1 MADKKGIGLIQS
13 MKGKADKKGIGLIQS
28 MKGKAALMGVLAIAS
43 SVVIG
48 GVGIISINRIVNN
61 GETETLINSIIKL
74 QADDKANDALYQYYI
89 DQQYLDH
96 IQVNQQQ
103 MLENVDKVTNPEYRD
118 IVAKIRSGVETTK
131 SNYDTIVK
139 LHNERGYD
147 KETGKYSEFSSTNDQ
162 LNESFAA
169 LLNTNDWVEF
179 SWIDANLGDGELV
192 EIDGKQYY
200 KLIYDRE
207 LPVVGKR
214 LDIVPRLGGTLT
226 YKTSF
231 YLTNL
236 KFTGG
241 SGNVDV
247 DLTSLESVNGSGDG
261 LAGCSLTT
269 FNGVPAIKVDGKF
282 DAANST
288 WEETQVNIPIDQYDN
303 QEHISFY
310 YEMYLENT
318 GDVFEYKY
326 GGALKGQYDFY
337 ENSERLVKLVEEYSR
352 LVVEGKDVADIR
364 EQIQAIFDDIELNI
378 PKFSTS
384 KEATEDSL
392 AKFEVMRSA
401 YDSMVALDDSMLEL
415 KTANAAAN
423 AIIEEECISLD
434 NAVVQSTQAVKNS
447 ALLIMIVSL
456 LASAVVLLFITIV
469 ISRSIDS
476 NVKSF
481 RKSLDKI
488 AQGRI
493 GIRVKQNGKD
503 EFSQFGESINK
514 FLDTL
519 QHIIVELQNM
529 SNVLSDKGIEFE
541 DKADKTQSA
550 VENISSALSDIS
562 HGATAQAGDI
572 EDSSQQIIG
581 MCDNISNIIKS
592 VGQLSET
599 SEQMNRNSSEAS
611 NIVKELADTS
621 DMTSAAF
628 DKIATKIIKT
638 NESVVK
644 IQEAVDLIASIASQ
658 TNLLSLNASIEA
670 ARAGEAGR
678 GFAVVASEIQQ
689 LAEQTN
695 TSAGIIDTI
704 IVTLSQES
712 EETVRS
718 INDVTTMI
726 QDQKQKLEET
736 QDKFKAVNEGIK
748 STDRE
753 MNGVLSQADDCSKAG
768 EHAVDLM
775 TNLSAIAEENAA
787 STEQTSASMA
797 ELDSGTSSL
806 ADTARELKRLSDSLN
821 ESLNYFSTEE

>member
-1 MADKKGIGLIQS
+1 M
-13 MKGKADKKGIGLIQS
+13 ADKKGIGLIQS

-74 QADDKANDALYQYYI
+74 QTDDKANDALYQYYT
-89 DQQYLDH
+89 DRQYLDD

-162 LNESFAA
+162 LNESFEA
-169 LLNTNDWVEF
+169 LINTNDWVEF

-247 DLTSLESVNGSGDG
+247 DLTSLESVDGSGDG

-326 GGALKGQYDFY
+326 GGALKGRYDFY
-337 ENSERLVKLVEEYSR
+337 ANSEQLVKLVEEYSR

-364 EQIQAIFDDIELNI
+364 EQIQAILDDIELNI

-392 AKFEVMRSA
+392 AKFKAMRSA

-434 NAVVQSTQAVKNS
+434 NAVVQSTQSVKNS

-493 GIRVKQNGKD
+493 GIRVKQNRKD

-529 SNVLSDKGIEFE
+529 SNVLSDKGIELE
-541 DKADKTQSA
+541 DEADKTQSA
-550 VENISSALSDIS
+550 TENISSALSDIS

-628 DKIATKIIKT
+628 DKIAAQIIKT

-678 GFAVVASEIQQ
+678 GFAVVASEIQK

>member
-1 MADKKGIGLIQS
+1 M
-13 MKGKADKKGIGLIQS
+13 ADKKGIGLIQS

-74 QADDKANDALYQYYI
+74 QTEDKANDALYQYYI
-89 DQQYLDH
+89 DRQYLDH

-169 LLNTNDWVEF
+169 LINTNDWVEF

-326 GGALKGQYDFY
+326 GGALKGRYDFY
-337 ENSERLVKLVEEYSR
+337 ANSERLVKLVEEYSR

-364 EQIQAIFDDIELNI
+364 EQIQALLDDIELNI

-392 AKFEVMRSA
+392 AKFKAMRSA

-434 NAVVQSTQAVKNS
+434 NAVVQSTQSVKNS

-493 GIRVKQNGKD
+493 GIRVKQNRKD

-519 QHIIVELQNM
+519 QHIIVDLQNM
-529 SNVLSDKGIEFE
+529 SNVLSDKGIELE
-541 DKADKTQSA
+541 DKANKTQSA
-550 VENISSALSDIS
+550 TENISSALSDIS

-628 DKIATKIIKT
+628 DKIAAQIIKT

-678 GFAVVASEIQQ
+678 GFAVVASEIQK

>member
-1 MADKKGIGLIQS
+1 M
-13 MKGKADKKGIGLIQS
+13 ADKKGIGLIQS

-61 GETETLINSIIKL
+61 GETKTLINSIIEL
-74 QADDKANDALYQYYI
+74 QTDDKANDALYQYYI
-89 DQQYLDH
+89 DRQYLDH

-169 LLNTNDWVEF
+169 LINTNDWVEF

-214 LDIVPRLGGTLT
+214 LNIVPRLGGTLT

-236 KFTGG
+236 KLTGG

-326 GGALKGQYDFY
+326 GGALKGRYDFY
-337 ENSERLVKLVEEYSR
+337 ANSERLVKLVEEYSR

-364 EQIQAIFDDIELNI
+364 EQIQAILDDIELNI

-392 AKFEVMRSA
+392 AKFKAMRSA

-434 NAVVQSTQAVKNS
+434 NAVVQSTQSVKNS

-493 GIRVKQNGKD
+493 GIRVKQNRKD

-529 SNVLSDKGIEFE
+529 SNVLSDKGIELE
-541 DKADKTQSA
+541 DEEDKTQSA
-550 VENISSALSDIS
+550 TENISSALSDIS

-628 DKIATKIIKT
+628 DKIAAQIIKT

-678 GFAVVASEIQQ
+678 GFAVVASEIQK

>member
-1 MADKKGIGLIQS
+1 M
-13 MKGKADKKGIGLIQS
+13 ADKKGIGLIQS

-61 GETETLINSIIKL
+61 GETKTLINSIIEL
-74 QADDKANDALYQYYI
+74 QTDDKANDALYQYYI
-89 DQQYLDH
+89 DRQYLDH

-131 SNYDTIVK
+131 NNYDTIVT

-169 LLNTNDWVEF
+169 LINTNDWVEF

-236 KFTGG
+236 KLTGG

-247 DLTSLESVNGSGDG
+247 DLTSLESVNGSGAG

-288 WEETQVNIPIDQYDN
+288 WEETQVTIPIDQYDN

-326 GGALKGQYDFY
+326 GGALTGRYDFY
-337 ENSERLVKLVEEYSR
+337 ANSEQLVKLVEEYSR

-364 EQIQAIFDDIELNI
+364 EQIQAILDDIELNI

-392 AKFEVMRSA
+392 AKFKAMRSA

-434 NAVVQSTQAVKNS
+434 NAVVQSTQSVKNS

-456 LASAVVLLFITIV
+456 LASAVVLSFITIV

-493 GIRVKQNGKD
+493 GIRVKQNRKD

-529 SNVLSDKGIEFE
+529 SNVLSDKGIELE

-550 VENISSALSDIS
+550 TENISSALSDIS

-611 NIVKELADTS
+611 NIVKELAATS

-628 DKIATKIIKT
+628 DKIAAQIIKT

-678 GFAVVASEIQQ
+678 GFAVVASEIQK

-787 STEQTSASMA
+787 STEQTNASMA

>member
-1 MADKKGIGLIQS
+1 M
-13 MKGKADKKGIGLIQS
+13 ADKKGIGLIQS

-74 QADDKANDALYQYYI
+74 QTEDKANDALYQYYI
-89 DQQYLDH
+89 DQQYLDD

-162 LNESFAA
+162 LNESFEA
-169 LLNTNDWVEF
+169 LINTNDWVEF
-179 SWIDANLGDGELV
+179 SWIDANLGDGEPV

-247 DLTSLESVNGSGDG
+247 DLTSLESVDGSGDG

-326 GGALKGQYDFY
+326 GGALKGRYDFY
-337 ENSERLVKLVEEYSR
+337 ANSEQLVKLVEEYSR

-364 EQIQAIFDDIELNI
+364 EQIQALLDDIELNI
-378 PKFSTS
+378 PKYSTS

-392 AKFEVMRSA
+392 AKFKVMRSA

-434 NAVVQSTQAVKNS
+434 NAVVQSTQSVKNS

-493 GIRVKQNGKD
+493 GIRVKQNRKD

-529 SNVLSDKGIEFE
+529 SNVLSDKGIELE
-541 DKADKTQSA
+541 DEADKTQSA
-550 VENISSALSDIS
+550 TENISSALSDIS

-628 DKIATKIIKT
+628 DKIAAQIIKT

-678 GFAVVASEIQQ
+678 GFAVVASEIQK
-689 LAEQTN
+689 LSEQTN

>member
-1 MADKKGIGLIQS
+1 M
-13 MKGKADKKGIGLIQS
+13 ADKKGIGLIQS

-61 GETETLINSIIKL
+61 GETKTLINSIIKL
-74 QADDKANDALYQYYI
+74 QTEDKANDALYQYYI
-89 DQQYLDH
+89 DQQYLDD

-162 LNESFAA
+162 LNESFEA
-169 LLNTNDWVEF
+169 LINTNDWVEF
-179 SWIDANLGDGELV
+179 SWIDASLGDGEPV

-326 GGALKGQYDFY
+326 GGALKGRYDFY
-337 ENSERLVKLVEEYSR
+337 ANSERLVKLVEEYSR

-364 EQIQAIFDDIELNI
+364 EQIQAILDDIELNI

-392 AKFEVMRSA
+392 AKFKAMRSA

-434 NAVVQSTQAVKNS
+434 NAVVQSTQSVKNS

-493 GIRVKQNGKD
+493 GIRVKQNRKD

-529 SNVLSDKGIEFE
+529 SNVLSDKGIELE
-541 DKADKTQSA
+541 DEADKTQSA
-550 VENISSALSDIS
+550 TENISSALSDIS

-628 DKIATKIIKT
+628 DKIAAQIIKT

-678 GFAVVASEIQQ
+678 GFAVVASEIQK
-689 LAEQTN
+689 LSEQTN

>member
-1 MADKKGIGLIQS
+1 M
-13 MKGKADKKGIGLIQS
+13 ADKKGIGLIQS

-74 QADDKANDALYQYYI
+74 QTEDKANDALYQYYI
-89 DQQYLDH
+89 DRQYLDD

-162 LNESFAA
+162 LNESFEA
-169 LLNTNDWVEF
+169 LINTNDWVEF
-179 SWIDANLGDGELV
+179 SWIDASLGDGEPV

-247 DLTSLESVNGSGDG
+247 DLTSLESVDGSGDG

-326 GGALKGQYDFY
+326 GGALKGRYDFY
-337 ENSERLVKLVEEYSR
+337 ANSEQLVKLVEEYSR

-364 EQIQAIFDDIELNI
+364 EQIQALLDDIELNI

-392 AKFEVMRSA
+392 AKFKAMRSA
-401 YDSMVALDDSMLEL
+401 YDSMVALDDSMLEI

-434 NAVVQSTQAVKNS
+434 NAVVQSTQSVKNS
-447 ALLIMIVSL
+447 ALLIMIASL

-493 GIRVKQNGKD
+493 GIRVKQNRKD

-529 SNVLSDKGIEFE
+529 SNVLSDKGIELE

-550 VENISSALSDIS
+550 TENISSALSDIS

-628 DKIATKIIKT
+628 DKIAAQIIKT

-678 GFAVVASEIQQ
+678 GFAVVASEIQK
-689 LAEQTN
+689 LSEQTN

>member
-1 MADKKGIGLIQS
+1 MVWE
-13 MKGKADKKGIGLIQS
+13 
-28 MKGKAALMGVLAIAS
+28 VL
-43 SVVIG
+43 
-48 GVGIISINRIVNN
+48 VNN

-74 QADDKANDALYQYYI
+74 QTDDKANDALYQYYI
-89 DQQYLDH
+89 DRQYLDH

-118 IVAKIRSGVETTK
+118 IVAKIRSGVEKTK

-169 LLNTNDWVEF
+169 LINTNEWVEF
-179 SWIDANLGDGELV
+179 SWIDANLGDGEPV

-247 DLTSLESVNGSGDG
+247 DLTSLESVDGSGDG

-326 GGALKGQYDFY
+326 GGALTG
-337 ENSERLVKLVEEYSR
+337 
-352 LVVEGKDVADIR
+352 VEGKDVADIR
-364 EQIQAIFDDIELNI
+364 EQIQAMLDDIELNI

-392 AKFEVMRSA
+392 AKFKAMRSA
-401 YDSMVALDDSMLEL
+401 YDSMVALDDSMLEI

-434 NAVVQSTQAVKNS
+434 NAVVQSTQSVKNS
-447 ALLIMIVSL
+447 ALLIMML
-456 LASAVVLLFITIV
+456 
-469 ISRSIDS
+469 
-476 NVKSF
+476 
-481 RKSLDKI
+481 
-488 AQGRI
+488 G
-493 GIRVKQNGKD
+493 
-503 EFSQFGESINK
+503 
-514 FLDTL
+514 
-519 QHIIVELQNM
+519 
-529 SNVLSDKGIEFE
+529 
-541 DKADKTQSA
+541 
-550 VENISSALSDIS
+550 
-562 HGATAQAGDI
+562 
-572 EDSSQQIIG
+572 
-581 MCDNISNIIKS
+581 
-592 VGQLSET
+592 
-599 SEQMNRNSSEAS
+599 
-611 NIVKELADTS
+611 
-621 DMTSAAF
+621 
-628 DKIATKIIKT
+628 
-638 NESVVK
+638 
-644 IQEAVDLIASIASQ
+644 
-658 TNLLSLNASIEA
+658 
-670 ARAGEAGR
+670 
-678 GFAVVASEIQQ
+678 
-689 LAEQTN
+689 
-695 TSAGIIDTI
+695 
-704 IVTLSQES
+704 
-712 EETVRS
+712 
-718 INDVTTMI
+718 
-726 QDQKQKLEET
+726 
-736 QDKFKAVNEGIK
+736 
-748 STDRE
+748 
-753 MNGVLSQADDCSKAG
+753 SKAP
-768 EHAVDLM
+768 L
-775 TNLSAIAEENAA
+775 
-787 STEQTSASMA
+787 
-797 ELDSGTSSL
+797 
-806 ADTARELKRLSDSLN
+806 
-821 ESLNYFSTEE
+821 

>member
-1 MADKKGIGLIQS
+1 M
-13 MKGKADKKGIGLIQS
+13 ADKKGIGLIQS

-74 QADDKANDALYQYYI
+74 QTEDKANDALYQYYT
-89 DQQYLDH
+89 DRQYLDD

-162 LNESFAA
+162 LNESFEA
-169 LLNTNDWVEF
+169 LINTNDWVEF

-247 DLTSLESVNGSGDG
+247 DLTSLESVDGSGDG

-326 GGALKGQYDFY
+326 GGALKGRYDFY
-337 ENSERLVKLVEEYSR
+337 ANSEQLVKLVEEYSR

-364 EQIQAIFDDIELNI
+364 EQIQALLDDIELNI

-392 AKFEVMRSA
+392 AKFKAMRSA

-434 NAVVQSTQAVKNS
+434 NAVVQSTQSVKNS

-493 GIRVKQNGKD
+493 GIRVKQNRKD

-529 SNVLSDKGIEFE
+529 SNVLSDKGIELE

-550 VENISSALSDIS
+550 TENISSALSDIS

-628 DKIATKIIKT
+628 DKIAAQIIKT

-678 GFAVVASEIQQ
+678 GFAVVASEIQK

>member
-1 MADKKGIGLIQS
+1 MAEKKGIS
-13 MKGKADKKGIGLIQS
+13 LIQS
-28 MKGKAALMGVLAIAS
+28 MKGKAALMGVMAIAS

-48 GVGIISINRIVNN
+48 GVGIMSINRIVSNS
-61 GETETLINSIIKL
+61 ETEALINSIVEL
-74 QADDKANDALYQYYI
+74 QTDDKANDALYQYYI
-89 DQQYLDH
+89 DRQYLDH

-169 LLNTNDWVEF
+169 LINTNDWVEF

-326 GGALKGQYDFY
+326 GGALKGRYDFSA
-337 ENSERLVKLVEEYSR
+337 NSERLVKLVEEYSR

-364 EQIQAIFDDIELNI
+364 EQIQALLDDIELNI

-392 AKFEVMRSA
+392 AKFKAMRSA

-434 NAVVQSTQAVKNS
+434 NAVVQSTQSVKNS

-493 GIRVKQNGKD
+493 GIRVKQNRKD

-529 SNVLSDKGIEFE
+529 SNVLSDKGIELE
-541 DKADKTQSA
+541 DEADKTQSA
-550 VENISSALSDIS
+550 TENISSALSDIS

-611 NIVKELADTS
+611 NIVKELAATS

-628 DKIATKIIKT
+628 DKIAAQIIKT

-678 GFAVVASEIQQ
+678 GFAVVASEIQK

>member
-1 MADKKGIGLIQS
+1 M
-13 MKGKADKKGIGLIQS
+13 ADKKGIGLIQS

-74 QADDKANDALYQYYI
+74 QTDDKANDALYQYYI
-89 DQQYLDH
+89 DRQYLDD

-162 LNESFAA
+162 LNESFEA
-169 LLNTNDWVEF
+169 LINTNDWVEF
-179 SWIDANLGDGELV
+179 SWIDASLGDGEPV

-247 DLTSLESVNGSGDG
+247 DLTSLESVDGSGDG

-326 GGALKGQYDFY
+326 GGALKGRYDFY
-337 ENSERLVKLVEEYSR
+337 ANSEQLVKLVEEYSR

-364 EQIQAIFDDIELNI
+364 EQIQALLDDIELNI

-392 AKFEVMRSA
+392 AKFKAMRSA

-434 NAVVQSTQAVKNS
+434 NAVVQSTQSVKNS
-447 ALLIMIVSL
+447 ALLIMIASL

-493 GIRVKQNGKD
+493 GIRVKQNRKD

-529 SNVLSDKGIEFE
+529 SNVLSDKGIELE

-550 VENISSALSDIS
+550 TENISSALSDIS

-628 DKIATKIIKT
+628 DKIAAQIIKT

-678 GFAVVASEIQQ
+678 GFAVVASEIQK

>member
-1 MADKKGIGLIQS
+1 M
-13 MKGKADKKGIGLIQS
+13 ADKKGIGLIQS

-74 QADDKANDALYQYYI
+74 QTDDKANDALYQYYT
-89 DQQYLDH
+89 DRQYLDH

-169 LLNTNDWVEF
+169 LFDTNDWVEF
-179 SWIDANLGDGELV
+179 SWIDAKLGDGELV

-247 DLTSLESVNGSGDG
+247 DLTSLESVDGSGDG

-326 GGALKGQYDFY
+326 GGALKGRYDFY
-337 ENSERLVKLVEEYSR
+337 ANSEQLVKLVEEYSR

-364 EQIQAIFDDIELNI
+364 EQIQALLDDIELNI
-378 PKFSTS
+378 PKYSTS

-392 AKFEVMRSA
+392 AKFKVMRSA

-434 NAVVQSTQAVKNS
+434 NAVVQSTQSVKNS

-493 GIRVKQNGKD
+493 GIRVKQNRKD

-529 SNVLSDKGIEFE
+529 SNVLSDKGIELE

-550 VENISSALSDIS
+550 TENISSALSDIS

-628 DKIATKIIKT
+628 DKIAAQIIKT

-678 GFAVVASEIQQ
+678 GFAVVASEIQK

>member
-1 MADKKGIGLIQS
+1 M
-13 MKGKADKKGIGLIQS
+13 ADKKGIGLIQS

-74 QADDKANDALYQYYI
+74 QTEDKANDALYQYYT
-89 DQQYLDH
+89 DRQYLDD

-162 LNESFAA
+162 LNESFEA
-169 LLNTNDWVEF
+169 LINTNDWVEF

-236 KFTGG
+236 KLTGG

-326 GGALKGQYDFY
+326 GGALKGRYDFY
-337 ENSERLVKLVEEYSR
+337 ANSERLVKLVEEYSR

-364 EQIQAIFDDIELNI
+364 EQIQALLDDIELNI

-392 AKFEVMRSA
+392 AKFKAMRSA

-434 NAVVQSTQAVKNS
+434 NAVVQSTQSVKNS

-493 GIRVKQNGKD
+493 GIRVKQNRKD

-529 SNVLSDKGIEFE
+529 SNVLSDKGIELE
-541 DKADKTQSA
+541 DEADKTQSA
-550 VENISSALSDIS
+550 TENISSALSDIS

-628 DKIATKIIKT
+628 DKIAAQIIKT

-678 GFAVVASEIQQ
+678 GFAVVASEIQK

-787 STEQTSASMA
+787 STEQTNASMA

>member
-1 MADKKGIGLIQS
+1 M
-13 MKGKADKKGIGLIQS
+13 ADKKGIGLIQS

-74 QADDKANDALYQYYI
+74 QTDDKANDALYQYYI

-162 LNESFAA
+162 LNESFEA
-169 LLNTNDWVEF
+169 LINTNDWVEF
-179 SWIDANLGDGELV
+179 SWIDANLGDGEPV

-326 GGALKGQYDFY
+326 GGALKGRYDFSA
-337 ENSERLVKLVEEYSR
+337 NSERLVKLVEEYSR

-364 EQIQAIFDDIELNI
+364 EQIQALLDDIELNI

-392 AKFEVMRSA
+392 AKFKAMRSA

-434 NAVVQSTQAVKNS
+434 NAVVQSTQSVKNS

-493 GIRVKQNGKD
+493 GIRVKQNRKD

-529 SNVLSDKGIEFE
+529 SNVLSDKGIELE

-550 VENISSALSDIS
+550 AENISSALSDIS

-611 NIVKELADTS
+611 NIVKELAATS

-628 DKIATKIIKT
+628 DKIAAQIIKT

-678 GFAVVASEIQQ
+678 GFAVVASEIQK
-689 LAEQTN
+689 LSEQTN

>member
-1 MADKKGIGLIQS
+1 M
-13 MKGKADKKGIGLIQS
+13 ADKKGIGLIQS

-74 QADDKANDALYQYYI
+74 QTDDKANDALYQYYI

-162 LNESFAA
+162 LNESFEA
-169 LLNTNDWVEF
+169 LINTNDWVEF

-236 KFTGG
+236 KLTGG

-326 GGALKGQYDFY
+326 GGALTGRYDFY
-337 ENSERLVKLVEEYSR
+337 ANSEQLVKLVEEYSR

-364 EQIQAIFDDIELNI
+364 EQIQAILDDIELNI

-392 AKFEVMRSA
+392 AKFKAMRSA

-434 NAVVQSTQAVKNS
+434 NAVVQSTQSVKNS

-493 GIRVKQNGKD
+493 GIRVKQNRKD

-529 SNVLSDKGIEFE
+529 SNVLSDKGIELE

-550 VENISSALSDIS
+550 TENISSALSDIS

-611 NIVKELADTS
+611 NIVKELAATS

-628 DKIATKIIKT
+628 DKIAAQIIKT

-678 GFAVVASEIQQ
+678 GFAVVASEIQK

>member
-1 MADKKGIGLIQS
+1 M
-13 MKGKADKKGIGLIQS
+13 ADKKGIGLIQS

-74 QADDKANDALYQYYI
+74 QTDDKANDALYQYYI
-89 DQQYLDH
+89 DRQYLDH

-147 KETGKYSEFSSTNDQ
+147 KETGKYGEFSSTNDQ

-169 LLNTNDWVEF
+169 LFDTNDWVEF
-179 SWIDANLGDGELV
+179 SWIDAKLGDGKLV

-288 WEETQVNIPIDQYDN
+288 WEETQVDIPIDQYDN

-326 GGALKGQYDFY
+326 GGALKGRYDFSA
-337 ENSERLVKLVEEYSR
+337 NSERLVKLVEEYSR

-364 EQIQAIFDDIELNI
+364 EQIQALLDDIELNI
-378 PKFSTS
+378 PKYSTS

-392 AKFEVMRSA
+392 AKFKVMRSA
-401 YDSMVALDDSMLEL
+401 YDSMVELDDSMLEL

-434 NAVVQSTQAVKNS
+434 NAVGKSTQAVKNS

-456 LASAVVLLFITIV
+456 LASAVLLSFITIV

-493 GIRVKQNGKD
+493 GIRVKQNRKD

-519 QHIIVELQNM
+519 QHIIVDLQNM

-550 VENISSALSDIS
+550 AENISSALSDIS

-628 DKIATKIIKT
+628 DKIAAQIIKT

-678 GFAVVASEIQQ
+678 GFAVVASEIQK
-689 LAEQTN
+689 LSEQTN

-718 INDVTTMI
+718 INDVMIMI

>member
-1 MADKKGIGLIQS
+1 M
-13 MKGKADKKGIGLIQS
+13 ADKKGIGLIQS

-74 QADDKANDALYQYYI
+74 QTDDKANDALYQYYI
-89 DQQYLDH
+89 DRQYLDH

-169 LLNTNDWVEF
+169 LINTNDWVEF
-179 SWIDANLGDGELV
+179 SWIDANLGDGEPV

-326 GGALKGQYDFY
+326 GGALKGRYDFY
-337 ENSERLVKLVEEYSR
+337 ANSERLVKLVEEYSR

-364 EQIQAIFDDIELNI
+364 EQIQALLDDIELNI

-392 AKFEVMRSA
+392 AKFKAMRSA

-434 NAVVQSTQAVKNS
+434 NAVVQSTQSVKNS
-447 ALLIMIVSL
+447 ALLIMIASL

-493 GIRVKQNGKD
+493 GIRVKQNRKD

-529 SNVLSDKGIEFE
+529 SNVLSDKGIELE

-550 VENISSALSDIS
+550 TENISSALSDIS

-628 DKIATKIIKT
+628 DKIAAQIIKT

-678 GFAVVASEIQQ
+678 GFAVVASEIQK

>member
-1 MADKKGIGLIQS
+1 M
-13 MKGKADKKGIGLIQS
+13 ADKKGIGLIQS

-61 GETETLINSIIKL
+61 GETKTLINSIIEL
-74 QADDKANDALYQYYI
+74 QTDDKANDALYQYYI
-89 DQQYLDH
+89 DRQYLDH

-131 SNYDTIVK
+131 NNYDTIVT

-169 LLNTNDWVEF
+169 LFNTNDWVEF

-236 KFTGG
+236 KLTGG

-247 DLTSLESVNGSGDG
+247 DLTSLESVNGAGDG

-288 WEETQVNIPIDQYDN
+288 WEETQVDIPIDQYDN

-326 GGALKGQYDFY
+326 GGALTGRYDFY
-337 ENSERLVKLVEEYSR
+337 ANSEQLVKLVEEYSR

-364 EQIQAIFDDIELNI
+364 EQIQAILDDIELNI

-392 AKFEVMRSA
+392 AKFKAMRSA

-434 NAVVQSTQAVKNS
+434 NAVVQSTQSVKNS

-481 RKSLDKI
+481 RKSLDMI

-493 GIRVKQNGKD
+493 GIRVKQNRKD

-519 QHIIVELQNM
+519 QHIIVDLQNM

-550 VENISSALSDIS
+550 AENISSALSDIS

-611 NIVKELADTS
+611 NIVKELAATS

-628 DKIATKIIKT
+628 DKIAAQIIKT

-678 GFAVVASEIQQ
+678 GFAVVASEIQK

-787 STEQTSASMA
+787 STEQTNASMA

>member
-1 MADKKGIGLIQS
+1 M
-13 MKGKADKKGIGLIQS
+13 ADKKGIGLIQS

-74 QADDKANDALYQYYI
+74 QTEDKANDALYQYYT
-89 DQQYLDH
+89 DRQYLDH

-147 KETGKYSEFSSTNDQ
+147 KETGKYSEFSSTNDE

-169 LLNTNDWVEF
+169 LINTNDWVEF

-236 KFTGG
+236 KLTGG

-326 GGALKGQYDFY
+326 GGALKGRYDFY
-337 ENSERLVKLVEEYSR
+337 ANSEQLVKLVEEYSR

-364 EQIQAIFDDIELNI
+364 EQIQALLDDIELNI

-392 AKFEVMRSA
+392 AKFKAMRSA

-434 NAVVQSTQAVKNS
+434 NAVVQSTQSVKNS

-493 GIRVKQNGKD
+493 GIRVKQNRKD

-529 SNVLSDKGIEFE
+529 SNVLSDKGIELE

-550 VENISSALSDIS
+550 TENISSALSDIS

-611 NIVKELADTS
+611 NIVKELAATS

-628 DKIATKIIKT
+628 DKIAAQIIKT

-678 GFAVVASEIQQ
+678 GFAVVASEIQK

>member
-1 MADKKGIGLIQS
+1 M
-13 MKGKADKKGIGLIQS
+13 ADKKGIGLIQS

-48 GVGIISINRIVNN
+48 GVGIRSINRIVNN

-74 QADDKANDALYQYYI
+74 QTDDKANDALYQYYI

-162 LNESFAA
+162 LNESFEA
-169 LLNTNDWVEF
+169 LINTNDWVEF

-326 GGALKGQYDFY
+326 GGALKGRYDFY
-337 ENSERLVKLVEEYSR
+337 ANSEQLVKLVEEYSR

-364 EQIQAIFDDIELNI
+364 EQIQALLDDIELNI

-392 AKFEVMRSA
+392 AKFKAMRSA

-434 NAVVQSTQAVKNS
+434 NAVVQSTQSVKNS

-493 GIRVKQNGKD
+493 GIRVKQNRKD

-529 SNVLSDKGIEFE
+529 SNVLSDKGIELE

-550 VENISSALSDIS
+550 TENISSALSDIS

-628 DKIATKIIKT
+628 DKIAAQIIKT

-678 GFAVVASEIQQ
+678 GFAVVASEIQK

>member
-1 MADKKGIGLIQS
+1 M
-13 MKGKADKKGIGLIQS
+13 ADKKGIGLIQS

-74 QADDKANDALYQYYI
+74 QTEDKANDALYQYYT
-89 DQQYLDH
+89 DRQYLDD

-169 LLNTNDWVEF
+169 LFDTNDWVEF
-179 SWIDANLGDGELV
+179 SWIDAKLGDGELV

-326 GGALKGQYDFY
+326 GGALKGRYDFY
-337 ENSERLVKLVEEYSR
+337 ANSEQLVKLVEEYSR

-364 EQIQAIFDDIELNI
+364 EQIQAILDDIELNI

-392 AKFEVMRSA
+392 AKFKAMRSA

-434 NAVVQSTQAVKNS
+434 NAVVQSTQSVKNS

-493 GIRVKQNGKD
+493 GIRVKQNRKD

-529 SNVLSDKGIEFE
+529 SNVLSDKGIELE

-550 VENISSALSDIS
+550 TENISSALSDIS

-628 DKIATKIIKT
+628 DKIAAQIIKT

-678 GFAVVASEIQQ
+678 GFAVVASEIQK

>member
-1 MADKKGIGLIQS
+1 M
-13 MKGKADKKGIGLIQS
+13 ADKKGIGLIQS

-74 QADDKANDALYQYYI
+74 QTDDKANDALYQYYI
-89 DQQYLDH
+89 DRQYLDD

-162 LNESFAA
+162 LNESFEA
-169 LLNTNDWVEF
+169 LINTNDWVEF

-326 GGALKGQYDFY
+326 GGALKGRYDFY
-337 ENSERLVKLVEEYSR
+337 ANSERLVKLVEEYSR

-364 EQIQAIFDDIELNI
+364 EQIQALLDDIELNI

-392 AKFEVMRSA
+392 AKFKAMRSA

-434 NAVVQSTQAVKNS
+434 NAVVQSTQSVKNS
-447 ALLIMIVSL
+447 ALLIMIASL

-493 GIRVKQNGKD
+493 GIRVKQNRKD

-529 SNVLSDKGIEFE
+529 SNVLSDKGIELE

-550 VENISSALSDIS
+550 TENISSALSDIS

-628 DKIATKIIKT
+628 DKIAAQIIKT

-678 GFAVVASEIQQ
+678 GFAVVASEIQK

>member
-1 MADKKGIGLIQS
+1 M
-13 MKGKADKKGIGLIQS
+13 ADKKGIGLIQS

-74 QADDKANDALYQYYI
+74 QTDDKANDALYQYYT
-89 DQQYLDH
+89 DRQYLDH

-162 LNESFAA
+162 LNESFEA
-169 LLNTNDWVEF
+169 LINTNDWVEF

-326 GGALKGQYDFY
+326 GGALKGRYDFSA
-337 ENSERLVKLVEEYSR
+337 NSERLVKLVEEYSR

-364 EQIQAIFDDIELNI
+364 EQIQALLDDIELNI
-378 PKFSTS
+378 PKYSTS

-392 AKFEVMRSA
+392 AKFKVMRSA

-434 NAVVQSTQAVKNS
+434 NAVVKSTQSVKNS

-493 GIRVKQNGKD
+493 GIRVKQNRKD

-529 SNVLSDKGIEFE
+529 SNVLLDKGIEFE
-541 DKADKTQSA
+541 DKADKTQA
-550 VENISSALSDIS
+550 AAENISSALSDIS

-628 DKIATKIIKT
+628 DKIAAQIIKT

-678 GFAVVASEIQQ
+678 GFAVVASEIQK

-726 QDQKQKLEET
+726 QGQKQKLEET

-787 STEQTSASMA
+787 STEQTNASMA

>member
-1 MADKKGIGLIQS
+1 M
-13 MKGKADKKGIGLIQS
+13 ADKKGIGLIQS

-48 GVGIISINRIVNN
+48 GVGIRSINRIVNN
-61 GETETLINSIIKL
+61 GETKTLINSIIKL
-74 QADDKANDALYQYYI
+74 QTEDKANDALYQYYI
-89 DQQYLDH
+89 DQQYLDD

-162 LNESFAA
+162 LNESFEA
-169 LLNTNDWVEF
+169 LINTNDWVEF
-179 SWIDANLGDGELV
+179 SWIDASLGDGEPV

-247 DLTSLESVNGSGDG
+247 DLTSLESVDGSGDG

-326 GGALKGQYDFY
+326 GGALKGRYDFY
-337 ENSERLVKLVEEYSR
+337 ANSERLVKLVEEYSR

-364 EQIQAIFDDIELNI
+364 EQIQAILDDIELNI

-392 AKFEVMRSA
+392 AKFKAMRSA

-434 NAVVQSTQAVKNS
+434 NAVVQSTQSVKNS

-493 GIRVKQNGKD
+493 GIRVKQNRKD

-529 SNVLSDKGIEFE
+529 SNVLSDKGIELE

-550 VENISSALSDIS
+550 TENISSALSDIS

-628 DKIATKIIKT
+628 DKIAAQIIKT

-678 GFAVVASEIQQ
+678 GFAVVASEIQK

>member
-1 MADKKGIGLIQS
+1 M
-13 MKGKADKKGIGLIQS
+13 ADKKGIGLIQS

-61 GETETLINSIIKL
+61 GETKTLINSIIEL
-74 QADDKANDALYQYYI
+74 QTDDKANDALYQYYI
-89 DQQYLDH
+89 DRQYLDH

-131 SNYDTIVK
+131 NNYDTIVT

-169 LLNTNDWVEF
+169 LINTNDWVEF

-236 KFTGG
+236 KLTGG

-247 DLTSLESVNGSGDG
+247 DLTSLESVNGSGAG

-288 WEETQVNIPIDQYDN
+288 WEETQVTIPIDQYDN

-326 GGALKGQYDFY
+326 GGALTGRYDFY
-337 ENSERLVKLVEEYSR
+337 ANSEQLVKLVEEYSR

-364 EQIQAIFDDIELNI
+364 EQIQAILDDIELNI

-384 KEATEDSL
+384 KEAIEDSL
-392 AKFEVMRSA
+392 AKFKAMRSA

-434 NAVVQSTQAVKNS
+434 NAVVQSTQSVKNS

-456 LASAVVLLFITIV
+456 LASAVVLLFVTIV

-493 GIRVKQNGKD
+493 GIRVKQNRKD

-529 SNVLSDKGIEFE
+529 SNVLSDKGIELE

-550 VENISSALSDIS
+550 TENISSALSDIS

-611 NIVKELADTS
+611 NIVKELAATS

-628 DKIATKIIKT
+628 DKIAAQIIKT

-678 GFAVVASEIQQ
+678 GFAVVANEIQK

-787 STEQTSASMA
+787 STEQTNASMA

>member
-1 MADKKGIGLIQS
+1 M
-13 MKGKADKKGIGLIQS
+13 ADKKGIGLIQS

-61 GETETLINSIIKL
+61 GETKTLINSIIEL
-74 QADDKANDALYQYYI
+74 QTDDKANDALYQYYI
-89 DQQYLDH
+89 DRQYLDH

-131 SNYDTIVK
+131 NNYDTIVT

-169 LLNTNDWVEF
+169 LINTNDWVEF

-236 KFTGG
+236 KLTGG

-247 DLTSLESVNGSGDG
+247 DLTSLESVNGAGDG

-269 FNGVPAIKVDGKF
+269 YNGVPAIKVDGKF

-288 WEETQVNIPIDQYDN
+288 WEETQVTIPIDQYDN

-326 GGALKGQYDFY
+326 GGALTGRYDFY
-337 ENSERLVKLVEEYSR
+337 ANSEQLVKLVEEYSR

-364 EQIQAIFDDIELNI
+364 EQIQAILDDIELNI

-392 AKFEVMRSA
+392 AKFKAMRSA

-434 NAVVQSTQAVKNS
+434 NAVVQSTQSVKNS

-481 RKSLDKI
+481 RKSLDKL

-493 GIRVKQNGKD
+493 GIRVKQNRKD

-519 QHIIVELQNM
+519 QHIIVDLQNM

-550 VENISSALSDIS
+550 AENISSALSDIS

-611 NIVKELADTS
+611 NIVKELAATS

-628 DKIATKIIKT
+628 DKIAAQIIKT

-678 GFAVVASEIQQ
+678 GFAVVASEIQK

-787 STEQTSASMA
+787 STEQTNASMA

>member
-1 MADKKGIGLIQS
+1 M
-13 MKGKADKKGIGLIQS
+13 ADKKGIGLIQS

-74 QADDKANDALYQYYI
+74 QTEDKANDALYQYYI
-89 DQQYLDH
+89 DQQYLDD

-169 LLNTNDWVEF
+169 LFDTNDWVEF
-179 SWIDANLGDGELV
+179 SWIDAKLGDGELV

-326 GGALKGQYDFY
+326 GGALKGRYDFSA
-337 ENSERLVKLVEEYSR
+337 NSERLVKLVEEYSR

-364 EQIQAIFDDIELNI
+364 EQIQAILDDIELNI

-392 AKFEVMRSA
+392 AKFKVMRSA

-493 GIRVKQNGKD
+493 GIRVKQNRKD

-529 SNVLSDKGIEFE
+529 SNVLLDKGIEFE

-550 VENISSALSDIS
+550 AENISSALSDIS

-628 DKIATKIIKT
+628 DKIAAQIIKT

-678 GFAVVASEIQQ
+678 GFAVVASEIQK

>member
-1 MADKKGIGLIQS
+1 M
-13 MKGKADKKGIGLIQS
+13 ADKKGIGLIQS

-74 QADDKANDALYQYYI
+74 QTDDKANDALYQYYT
-89 DQQYLDH
+89 DRQYLDD

-169 LLNTNDWVEF
+169 LINTNDWVEF
-179 SWIDANLGDGELV
+179 SWIDANLGDGEPV

-326 GGALKGQYDFY
+326 GGALKGRYDFY
-337 ENSERLVKLVEEYSR
+337 ANSERLVKLVEEYSR

-364 EQIQAIFDDIELNI
+364 EQIQALLDDIELNI

-392 AKFEVMRSA
+392 AKFKAMRSA

-434 NAVVQSTQAVKNS
+434 NAVVQSTQSVKNS

-493 GIRVKQNGKD
+493 GIRVKQNRKD

-529 SNVLSDKGIEFE
+529 SNVLSDKGIELE

-550 VENISSALSDIS
+550 TENISSALSDIS

-628 DKIATKIIKT
+628 DKIAAQIIKT

-678 GFAVVASEIQQ
+678 GFAVVASEIQK

>member
-1 MADKKGIGLIQS
+1 M
-13 MKGKADKKGIGLIQS
+13 ADKKGIGLIQS

-74 QADDKANDALYQYYI
+74 QTEDKANDALYQYYI

-162 LNESFAA
+162 LNESFEA
-169 LLNTNDWVEF
+169 LINTNDWVEF

-326 GGALKGQYDFY
+326 GGALKGRYDFY
-337 ENSERLVKLVEEYSR
+337 ANSERLVKLVEEYSR

-364 EQIQAIFDDIELNI
+364 EQIQALLDDIELNI

-392 AKFEVMRSA
+392 AKFKAMRSA

-434 NAVVQSTQAVKNS
+434 NAVVQSTQSVKNS

-493 GIRVKQNGKD
+493 GIRVKQNRKD

-529 SNVLSDKGIEFE
+529 SNVLSDKGIELE

-550 VENISSALSDIS
+550 TENISSALSDIS

-628 DKIATKIIKT
+628 DKIAAQIIKT

-678 GFAVVASEIQQ
+678 GFAVVASEIQK

>member
-1 MADKKGIGLIQS
+1 M
-13 MKGKADKKGIGLIQS
+13 ADKKGIGLIQS

-74 QADDKANDALYQYYI
+74 QTEDKANDALYQYYT
-89 DQQYLDH
+89 DRQYLDD

-169 LLNTNDWVEF
+169 LINTNDWVEF

-247 DLTSLESVNGSGDG
+247 DLTSLESVNGSGAG

-326 GGALKGQYDFY
+326 GGALKGRYDFSA
-337 ENSERLVKLVEEYSR
+337 NSERLVKLVEEYSR

-364 EQIQAIFDDIELNI
+364 EQIQALLDDIELNI

-392 AKFEVMRSA
+392 AKFKAMRSA

-434 NAVVQSTQAVKNS
+434 NAVVQSTQSVKNS

-493 GIRVKQNGKD
+493 GIRVKQNRKD

-529 SNVLSDKGIEFE
+529 SNVLSDKGIELE

-550 VENISSALSDIS
+550 TENISSALSDIS

-628 DKIATKIIKT
+628 DKIAAQIIKT

-678 GFAVVASEIQQ
+678 GFAVVASEIQK

>member
-1 MADKKGIGLIQS
+1 M
-13 MKGKADKKGIGLIQS
+13 ADKKGIGLIQS

-61 GETETLINSIIKL
+61 GETKTLINSIIKL
-74 QADDKANDALYQYYI
+74 QTEDKANDALYQYYT
-89 DQQYLDH
+89 DRQYLDD

-169 LLNTNDWVEF
+169 LINTNEWVEF

-326 GGALKGQYDFY
+326 GGALKGRYDFSA
-337 ENSERLVKLVEEYSR
+337 NSERLVKLVEEYSR

-364 EQIQAIFDDIELNI
+364 EQIQAILDDIELNI

-392 AKFEVMRSA
+392 AKFKAMRSA

-434 NAVVQSTQAVKNS
+434 NAVVQSTQSVKNS

-493 GIRVKQNGKD
+493 GIRVKQNRKD

-529 SNVLSDKGIEFE
+529 SNVLSDKGIELE

-550 VENISSALSDIS
+550 TENISSALSDIS

-628 DKIATKIIKT
+628 DKIAAQIIKT

-678 GFAVVASEIQQ
+678 GFAVVASEIQK

>member
-1 MADKKGIGLIQS
+1 M
-13 MKGKADKKGIGLIQS
+13 ADKKGIGLIQS

-74 QADDKANDALYQYYI
+74 QTDDKANDALYQYYI
-89 DQQYLDH
+89 DRQYLDH

-169 LLNTNDWVEF
+169 LINTNDWVEF

-326 GGALKGQYDFY
+326 GGALKGRYDFY
-337 ENSERLVKLVEEYSR
+337 ANSERLVKLVEEYSR

-364 EQIQAIFDDIELNI
+364 EQIQAILDDIELNI

-392 AKFEVMRSA
+392 AKFKAMRSA

-434 NAVVQSTQAVKNS
+434 NAVVQSTQSVKNS

-493 GIRVKQNGKD
+493 GIRVKQNRKD

-529 SNVLSDKGIEFE
+529 SNVLSDKGIELE
-541 DKADKTQSA
+541 DKANKTQSA
-550 VENISSALSDIS
+550 TENISSALSDIS

-628 DKIATKIIKT
+628 DKIAAQIIKT

-678 GFAVVASEIQQ
+678 GFAVVASEIQK

>member
-1 MADKKGIGLIQS
+1 M
-13 MKGKADKKGIGLIQS
+13 ADKKGIGLIQS

-61 GETETLINSIIKL
+61 GETKTLINSIIEL
-74 QADDKANDALYQYYI
+74 QTDDKANDALYQYYI
-89 DQQYLDH
+89 DRQYLDH

-162 LNESFAA
+162 LNESFEA
-169 LLNTNDWVEF
+169 LINTNDWVEF
-179 SWIDANLGDGELV
+179 SWIDANLGDGEPV

-236 KFTGG
+236 KLTGG

-326 GGALKGQYDFY
+326 GGALKGRYDFY
-337 ENSERLVKLVEEYSR
+337 ANSEQLVKLVEEYSR

-364 EQIQAIFDDIELNI
+364 EQIQAILDDIELNI

-392 AKFEVMRSA
+392 AKFKAMRSA

-434 NAVVQSTQAVKNS
+434 NAVVQSTQSVKNS

-493 GIRVKQNGKD
+493 GIRVKQNRKD

-529 SNVLSDKGIEFE
+529 SNVLSDKGIELE

-550 VENISSALSDIS
+550 TENISSALSDIS

-628 DKIATKIIKT
+628 DKIAAQIIKT

-678 GFAVVASEIQQ
+678 GFAVVASEIQK

>member
-1 MADKKGIGLIQS
+1 M
-13 MKGKADKKGIGLIQS
+13 ADKKGIGLIQS

-74 QADDKANDALYQYYI
+74 QTDDKANDALYQYYI

-147 KETGKYSEFSSTNDQ
+147 KETGKYSEFSSTNDE

-169 LLNTNDWVEF
+169 LINTNDWVEF

-288 WEETQVNIPIDQYDN
+288 WEETQVTIPIDQYDN

-326 GGALKGQYDFY
+326 GGALKGRYDFY
-337 ENSERLVKLVEEYSR
+337 ANSEQLVKLVEEYSR

-364 EQIQAIFDDIELNI
+364 EQIQAILDDIELNI

-392 AKFEVMRSA
+392 AKFKVMRSA

-434 NAVVQSTQAVKNS
+434 NAVVQSTQSVKNS

-493 GIRVKQNGKD
+493 GIRVKQNRKD

-529 SNVLSDKGIEFE
+529 SNVLSDKGIELE

-550 VENISSALSDIS
+550 TENISSALSDIS

-628 DKIATKIIKT
+628 DKIAAQIIKT

-678 GFAVVASEIQQ
+678 GFAVVASEIQK

>member
-1 MADKKGIGLIQS
+1 M
-13 MKGKADKKGIGLIQS
+13 ADKKGIGLIQS

-74 QADDKANDALYQYYI
+74 QTEDKANDALYQYYT
-89 DQQYLDH
+89 DRQYLDD

-162 LNESFAA
+162 LNESFEA
-169 LLNTNDWVEF
+169 LINTNDWVEF

-236 KFTGG
+236 KLTGG

-326 GGALKGQYDFY
+326 GGALKGRYDFY
-337 ENSERLVKLVEEYSR
+337 ANSEQLVKLVEEYSR

-364 EQIQAIFDDIELNI
+364 EQIQALLDDIELNI

-392 AKFEVMRSA
+392 AKFKAMRSA

-434 NAVVQSTQAVKNS
+434 NAVVQSTQSVKNS

-493 GIRVKQNGKD
+493 GIRVKQNRKD

-529 SNVLSDKGIEFE
+529 SNVLSDKGIELE

-550 VENISSALSDIS
+550 TENISSALSDIS

-628 DKIATKIIKT
+628 DKIAAQIIKT

-678 GFAVVASEIQQ
+678 GFAVVASEIQK
-689 LAEQTN
+689 LSEQTN

>member
-1 MADKKGIGLIQS
+1 M
-13 MKGKADKKGIGLIQS
+13 ADKKGIGLIQS

-61 GETETLINSIIKL
+61 GETETLIKSIIEL
-74 QADDKANDALYQYYI
+74 QTDDKANDALYQYYI
-89 DQQYLDH
+89 DRQYLDH

-162 LNESFAA
+162 LNESFEA
-169 LLNTNDWVEF
+169 LINTNDWVEF

-236 KFTGG
+236 KLTGG

-247 DLTSLESVNGSGDG
+247 DLTSLESVNGSGAG

-326 GGALKGQYDFY
+326 GGALKGRYDFSA
-337 ENSERLVKLVEEYSR
+337 NSERLVKLVEEYSR

-364 EQIQAIFDDIELNI
+364 EQIQAILDDIELNI

-392 AKFEVMRSA
+392 AKFKVMRSA

-493 GIRVKQNGKD
+493 GIRVKQNRKD

-529 SNVLSDKGIEFE
+529 SNVLSDKGIELE

-550 VENISSALSDIS
+550 TENISSALSDIS

-611 NIVKELADTS
+611 NIVKELAATS

-628 DKIATKIIKT
+628 DKIAAQIIKT

-678 GFAVVASEIQQ
+678 GFAVVASEIQK

>member
-1 MADKKGIGLIQS
+1 MAEKKGIS
-13 MKGKADKKGIGLIQS
+13 LIQS
-28 MKGKAALMGVLAIAS
+28 MKGKAALMGVMAIAS

-48 GVGIISINRIVNN
+48 GVGIMSINRIVSNS
-61 GETETLINSIIKL
+61 ETEALINSIVEL
-74 QADDKANDALYQYYI
+74 QTDDKANDALYQYYI

-147 KETGKYSEFSSTNDQ
+147 KETGKYSEFSSTNGQ

-169 LLNTNDWVEF
+169 LFNTNDWAETP
-179 SWIDANLGDGELV
+179 WIEANVGDGELV

-326 GGALKGQYDFY
+326 GGALTGRYDFY
-337 ENSERLVKLVEEYSR
+337 ANSERLVKLVEEYSR

-364 EQIQAIFDDIELNI
+364 EQIQALLDDIELNI

-392 AKFEVMRSA
+392 AKFKAMRSA

-434 NAVVQSTQAVKNS
+434 NAVVQSTQSVKNS

-493 GIRVKQNGKD
+493 GIRVKQNRKD

-529 SNVLSDKGIEFE
+529 SNVLSDKGIELE
-541 DKADKTQSA
+541 DEADKTQSA
-550 VENISSALSDIS
+550 TENISSALSDIS

-611 NIVKELADTS
+611 NIVKELAATS

-628 DKIATKIIKT
+628 DKIAAQIIKT

-678 GFAVVASEIQQ
+678 GFAVVASEIQK

>member
-1 MADKKGIGLIQS
+1 MVHLHIRPP
-13 MKGKADKKGIGLIQS
+13 
-28 MKGKAALMGVLAIAS
+28 
-43 SVVIG
+43 
-48 GVGIISINRIVNN
+48 SI
-61 GETETLINSIIKL
+61 
-74 QADDKANDALYQYYI
+74 
-89 DQQYLDH
+89 
-96 IQVNQQQ
+96 
-103 MLENVDKVTNPEYRD
+103 
-118 IVAKIRSGVETTK
+118 
-131 SNYDTIVK
+131 
-139 LHNERGYD
+139 
-147 KETGKYSEFSSTNDQ
+147 F
-162 LNESFAA
+162 
-169 LLNTNDWVEF
+169 
-179 SWIDANLGDGELV
+179 
-192 EIDGKQYY
+192 
-200 KLIYDRE
+200 
-207 LPVVGKR
+207 
-214 LDIVPRLGGTLT
+214 
-226 YKTSF
+226 
-231 YLTNL
+231 

-247 DLTSLESVNGSGDG
+247 DLTSLESVNGAGDG

-326 GGALKGQYDFY
+326 GGALTGRYDFY
-337 ENSERLVKLVEEYSR
+337 ANSERLVKLVEEYSR

-364 EQIQAIFDDIELNI
+364 EQIQAILDDIELNI

-384 KEATEDSL
+384 KEAIEDSL
-392 AKFEVMRSA
+392 AKFKAMRSA

-434 NAVVQSTQAVKNS
+434 NAVVQSTQSVKNS

-493 GIRVKQNGKD
+493 GIRVKQNRKD

-529 SNVLSDKGIEFE
+529 SNVLSDKGIELE

-550 VENISSALSDIS
+550 TENISSALSDIS

-611 NIVKELADTS
+611 NIVKELAATS

-628 DKIATKIIKT
+628 DKIAAQIIKT

-678 GFAVVASEIQQ
+678 GFAVVASEIQK

>member
-1 MADKKGIGLIQS
+1 M
-13 MKGKADKKGIGLIQS
+13 ADKKGIGLIQS

-74 QADDKANDALYQYYI
+74 QTDDKANDALYQYYI

-169 LLNTNDWVEF
+169 LFNTNDWVEF

-236 KFTGG
+236 KLTGG

-247 DLTSLESVNGSGDG
+247 DLTSLESVNGSGAG

-326 GGALKGQYDFY
+326 GGALTGRYDFY
-337 ENSERLVKLVEEYSR
+337 ANSEQLVKLVEEYSR

-364 EQIQAIFDDIELNI
+364 EQIQAILDDIELNI

-392 AKFEVMRSA
+392 AKFKAMRSA

-434 NAVVQSTQAVKNS
+434 NAVVQSTQSVKNS

-493 GIRVKQNGKD
+493 GIRVKQNRKD

-529 SNVLSDKGIEFE
+529 SNVLSDKGIELE

-550 VENISSALSDIS
+550 TENISSALSDIS

-628 DKIATKIIKT
+628 DKIAAQIIKT

-678 GFAVVASEIQQ
+678 GFAVVASEIQK

>member
-1 MADKKGIGLIQS
+1 M
-13 MKGKADKKGIGLIQS
+13 ADKKGIGLIQS

-74 QADDKANDALYQYYI
+74 QTEDKANDALYQYYI
-89 DQQYLDH
+89 DRQYLDD

-162 LNESFAA
+162 LNESFEA
-169 LLNTNDWVEF
+169 LINTNDWVEF
-179 SWIDANLGDGELV
+179 SWIDASLGDGEPV

-326 GGALKGQYDFY
+326 GGALKGRYDFY
-337 ENSERLVKLVEEYSR
+337 ANSEQLVKLVEEYSR

-364 EQIQAIFDDIELNI
+364 EQIQALLDDIELNI

-392 AKFEVMRSA
+392 AKFKAMRSA

-434 NAVVQSTQAVKNS
+434 NAVVQSTQSVKNS
-447 ALLIMIVSL
+447 ALLIMIASL

-493 GIRVKQNGKD
+493 GIRVKQNRKD

-529 SNVLSDKGIEFE
+529 SNVLSDKGIELE

-550 VENISSALSDIS
+550 TENISSALSDIS

-628 DKIATKIIKT
+628 DKIAAQIIKT

-678 GFAVVASEIQQ
+678 GFAVVASEIQK